1 MGNFLGGSAYAMARQ
16 IAEGF
21 MLVSQTTLRRLTR
34 HDLTQLQLEIQKIL
48 TDERANQPAPDDVKA
63 LQARNRKISRISNAS
78 QVIQGRLSGR

>member
-16 IAEGF
+16 IADGF
-21 MLVSQTTLRRLTR
+21 MLVSQATLKRLTR
-34 HDLTQLQLEIQKIL
+34 QDLTQLQFEIQKIL
-48 TDERANQPAPDDVKA
+48 IDQRANQPPADDVKA